1 MIETDPP
8 APTPLTRVLNIE
20 VPLAVVIADRGM
32 SVGFLKDMMVGSIL
46 EFEKNIEEPLELWI
60 HNRRVARGDA
70 VKSGERYGLQIR
82 EIVSQAETI
91 RALGA

>member
-1 MIETDPP
+1 MIETGSPDPS
-8 APTPLTRVLNIE
+8 PLARALAFQ
-20 VPLAVVIADRGM
+20 VPLAVVIAERIMKIGT
-32 SVGFLKDMMVGSIL
+32 LKDFTVGSIL

-70 VKSGERYGLQIR
+70 VKAGDRYGLQIR
-82 EIVSQAETI
+82 EIAPAAETI